1 MNYEA
6 NKSIKFTNG
15 KLLVKTSE
23 TITTPNNNLI
33 RKSTKIQYSKC
44 SNSCNTLSDD
54 CHATMVTKE
63 NLLNHLT
70 QRYDNLQSKKI

>member
-23 TITTPNNNLI
+23 TITTPNNNLN
-33 RKSTKIQYSKC
+33 RKSTKIQNSQC

-54 CHATMVTKE
+54 CHAAMFTTRELTKP
-63 NLLNHLT
+63 LT
-70 QRYDNLQSKKI
+70 AKI